1 MEKGT
6 KGGGEDWGH
15 KWPEILGRHG
25 TAFFGKNGPFYPPAR
40 TNALEER
47 LQTWLVDSRGCPPE
61 IRGLVEGGKR
71 GVRSN
76 FSGQNCPEKKSSSGY
91 CYNAAAAMGGACEE
105 AGAAGCPSV
114 SSSLILPQPPLP
126 PQQQPQRRPSLQ
138 CWGRNISGI
147 SSPLLVSGWCLASRR
162 ETRSVDLES

>member
-47 LQTWLVDSRGCPPE
+47 LQTWLVDSRGCPPD

-76 FSGQNCPEKKSSSGY
+76 LSGQNCPEKKSSSGY
-91 CYNAAAAMGGACEE
+91 PDDFFRDKSVPKFFPPKGSGHICPQFSTALLIPPPSHAAFQG
-105 AGAAGCPSV
+105 
-114 SSSLILPQPPLP
+114 
-126 PQQQPQRRPSLQ
+126 
-138 CWGRNISGI
+138 
-147 SSPLLVSGWCLASRR
+147 SSP
-162 ETRSVDLES
+162 